1 MKLSVIIPVYNEIN
15 TLDTI
20 LEKVIRTLPAVTKE
34 IILVDD
40 FSTDGTRQWLETS
53 FARQFDSATSI
64 KLNSHGYQIKAIDGE
79 YQLQPEQPFP
89 EQARVATSEPRPSH
103 VNFKIVYHQQ
113 NLGKGAALRSGFEVA
128 TGDVLVIQDA
138 DLEYDPQDWVK
149 MWPIIAEGW
158 GDVVFGSRFYGDPH
172 RVLYFHHLLG
182 NKIISNFINILCNT
196 TLSDIEV
203 CYKMF
208 RREVL
213 EGIEFTCNDFGFE
226 VEFTVKITKSKRQWR
241 IYETGIAYYGRTYD
255 EGKKISWRDGIK
267 ALWYIVKFRFFA

>member
-20 LEKVIRTLPAVTKE
+20 LGKVIQALPEVKKE

-40 FSTDGTRQWLETS
+40 FSTDGTRQWLKNVFGETNNNPLEI
-53 FARQFDSATSI
+53 T
-64 KLNSHGYQIKAIDGE
+64 LNSNCYLLSVNGDR
-79 YQLQPEQPFP
+79 YQLQQPNLDIAVSKP
-89 EQARVATSEPRPSH
+89 ISASVK
-103 VNFKIVYHQQ
+103 VIYHER
-113 NLGKGAALRSGFEVA
+113 NLGKGAALRTGFNRA

-138 DLEYDPQDWVK
+138 DLEYDPQDWLK
-149 MWPIIAEGW
+149 MWRIIAEGW
-158 GDVVFGSRFYGDPH
+158 GDVVYGSRFSGEPH

-182 NKIISNFINILCNT
+182 NKIISNLINLLCNT

-213 EGIEFTCNDFGFE
+213 TEIDLICDDFGFE
-226 VEFTVKITKSKRQWR
+226 VEFTVKVTKSARRWR
-241 IYETGIAYYGRTYD
+241 VYETGISYYGRTYG
-255 EGKKISWRDGIK
+255 EGKKINWRDGIK
-267 ALWYIVKFRFFA
+267 ALWYIVKFRFF

>member
-1 MKLSVIIPVYNEIN
+1 MKLSVIIPVYNEIH
-15 TLDTI
+15 TLDT
-20 LEKVIRTLPAVTKE
+20 LLDKVIQVLPEVEKE

-40 FSTDGTRQWLETS
+40 FSTDGTRQWLEHNFVRES
-53 FARQFDSATSI
+53 FTDDSNNLGLV
-64 KLNSHGYQIKAIDGE
+64 KLNSHPYQIKAVEDSF
-79 YQLQPEQPFP
+79 QLQQSNTDLVVKEAKPKNI
-89 EQARVATSEPRPSH
+89 S
-103 VNFKIVYHQQ
+103 FKVVYHQE
-113 NLGKGAALRSGFEVA
+113 NLGKGAALRSGFKIA
-128 TGDVLVIQDA
+128 QGDVLVIQDA

-149 MWPIIAEGW
+149 MWRIIAEGN

-182 NKIISNFINILCNT
+182 NKVISNVINILCNT

-226 VEFTVKITKSKRQWR
+226 VEFTVKITKSQRQWR
-241 IYETGIAYYGRTYD
+241 IYETGIAYYGRTYA
-255 EGKKISWRDGIK
+255 EGKKISWRDGLK